1 MYDIIQANKVDNIY
15 TQATL
20 CIERMCTMATVS
32 TNVKIDPAVKVQAQ
46 ELFERL
52 GMNLSTAV
60 NIFLRQAIREQAI
73 PFTIKDTSQTLPMP
87 YLPLAKTDMTA
98 KEFNAMIE
106 KSLDDVKNGRI
117 TPLHNAFSE
126 LRKGLKKV

>member
-1 MYDIIQANKVDNIY
+1 
-15 TQATL
+15 
-20 CIERMCTMATVS
+20 MATVS
-32 TNVKIDPAVKVQAQ
+32 TNVKIDPAVKLQAQ

-73 PFTIKDTSQTLPMP
+73 PFTIKDTSQTLAMP
-87 YLPLAKTDMTA
+87 YLPLAKTDMTT

-126 LRKGLKKV
+126 LRKGLKNV